1 MCQISTSC
9 YIQVQCKEL
18 LIHTRH
24 HMVMKKWQF
33 FFFIYSINLLTWPP
47 FIRVWDSITVQC
59 CNEVEMCLT
68 WNKNKNNWRI
78 WKNIK
83 GKDLKDKNIL
93 TYQFNGY
100 LYLLQLSY
108 TVLFVGEGRRFST
121 KRTSN
126 VCLSFK
132 LRQTLANTM
141 S

>member
-1 MCQISTSC
+1 MTPLSLGFENQS
-9 YIQVQCKEL
+9 
-18 LIHTRH
+18 
-24 HMVMKKWQF
+24 
-33 FFFIYSINLLTWPP
+33 P
-47 FIRVWDSITVQC
+47 VQC
-59 CNEVEMCLT
+59 CNEFEKCLT

-83 GKDLKDKNIL
+83 GKDLKDKNIR
-93 TYQFNGY
+93 TCQFNGY

-121 KRTSN
+121 KRTWN

-141 S
+141 GQNKFWGSNLIFFFYTYNFWIKTNSPNGWVTTVL